1 MFFSF
6 NIMIIL
12 SYTLQFILPEHIL
25 ISSCIASKAA
35 DDGLSEYE
43 RLRLERIAR
52 NQARLR
58 QLGFDEPKEKEK
70 KKKPPPKPRQ
80 SLSDFGPR
88 RELPGRAKRATFNA
102 SEVVASAKKERKIAE
117 KKNMDA
123 CYTCQKE
130 DRGEYIFVLVYA
142 YHNKLSSC
150 TCYVMLYF

>member
-25 ISSCIASKAA
+25 ISSCISKAA

-102 SEVVASAKKERKIAE
+102 SELVASTKKERKIAE

-130 DRGEYIFVLVYA
+130 DGGEYIFVIGYA

-150 TCYVMLYF
+150 TCYVMQYF